1 MALPAGA
8 RSVHY
13 MLQSTPD
20 LDAQPVIQTA
30 GLTKRYG
37 STLALDRLELSIH
50 AGGSTAS
57 WAPAPDPQG
66 RNHRCNPTRKTAN
79 R

>member
-8 RSVHY
+8 RSVHD

-20 LDAQPVIQTA
+20 LGAQPVIQTA

-37 STLALDRLELSIH
+37 STLALDRLDLTIH

-57 WAPAPDPQG
+57 CASAPNPQG
-66 RNHRCNPTRKTAN
+66 RNHRCNPTSKTAN